1 MNIQIPLIELSES
14 NTKPNVSKYR
24 LYGSLLIIPYIWLLP
39 FLSNIGFAEKDATTI
54 SGFIAN
60 AHATGAL
67 AALSFNPLILMWEY
81 QMYVLSKKIYE
92 KYKNILWSTLTL
104 YQFFYGSFLTC
115 TVNYVPEWLHTTTV
129 VLFSTA
135 FVSHS
140 CIIMYYVPPSTL
152 GYIDL
157 LMGIIG
163 CSLLLFA
170 KGMWFW
176 AFECIGFTSMILF
189 TPIEVIN
196 SYSL

>member
-1 MNIQIPLIELSES
+1 MNMQIPLMDLSES
-14 NTKPNVSKYR
+14 ETKPNVSRYR
-24 LYGSLLIIPYIWLLP
+24 LYASLLIIPYIWSLPLL
-39 FLSNIGFAEKDATTI
+39 SDIGFAEKDATSI

-60 AHATGAL
+60 AHATGAF

-81 QMYVLSKKIYE
+81 QMYLLSKKIYE
-92 KYKNILWSTLTL
+92 KYKNILWTTLTL

-140 CIIMYYVPPSTL
+140 CIIMCYFPPSRL

-157 LMGIIG
+157 LMGITG
-163 CSLLLFA
+163 CSCLIFA
-170 KGMWFW
+170 EGMWFW
-176 AFECIGFTSMILF
+176 VFECIGFTSMILF
-189 TPIEVIN
+189 TPIEVFN
-196 SYSL
+196 SYNL

>member
-1 MNIQIPLIELSES
+1 MQIPLMDLSES
-14 NTKPNVSKYR
+14 ETKPNVSRYR
-24 LYGSLLIIPYIWLLP
+24 LYASLLIIPYIWSLPLL
-39 FLSNIGFAEKDATTI
+39 SDIGFAEKDATSI

-60 AHATGAL
+60 AHATGAF

-81 QMYVLSKKIYE
+81 QMYLLSKKIYE
-92 KYKNILWSTLTL
+92 KYKNILWTTLTL

-140 CIIMYYVPPSTL
+140 CIIMCYFPPSRL

-157 LMGIIG
+157 LMGITG
-163 CSLLLFA
+163 CSCLIFA
-170 KGMWFW
+170 EGMWFW
-176 AFECIGFTSMILF
+176 VFECIGFTSMILF
-189 TPIEVIN
+189 TPIEVFN
-196 SYSL
+196 SYNL

>member
-1 MNIQIPLIELSES
+1 MNMQIPLMDLSES
-14 NTKPNVSKYR
+14 ETKPNVSRYR
-24 LYGSLLIIPYIWLLP
+24 LYASLLIIPYIWSLP
-39 FLSNIGFAEKDATTI
+39 LLSNIGFAEKDATSI

-60 AHATGAL
+60 AHATGAF

-81 QMYVLSKKIYE
+81 QMYLLSKKIYE
-92 KYKNILWSTLTL
+92 KYKNILWITLTL

-140 CIIMYYVPPSTL
+140 CIIMCYFPPTRL

-157 LMGIIG
+157 LIGITG
-163 CSLLLFA
+163 CSCLIFA
-170 KGMWFW
+170 EGMWFW
-176 AFECIGFTSMILF
+176 VFECIGFTSMILF
-189 TPIEVIN
+189 TPIEVFN
-196 SYSL
+196 SYNL

>member
-1 MNIQIPLIELSES
+1 MQIPLMDLSES
-14 NTKPNVSKYR
+14 ETKPNVSRYR
-24 LYGSLLIIPYIWLLP
+24 LYASLLIIPYIWSLPLL
-39 FLSNIGFAEKDATTI
+39 SDIGFAEKDATSI

-60 AHATGAL
+60 AHATGAF

-81 QMYVLSKKIYE
+81 QMYLLSRKIYE
-92 KYKNILWSTLTL
+92 KYKNILWITLTL

-140 CIIMYYVPPSTL
+140 CIIMCYFPPTRL

-157 LMGIIG
+157 LMGITG
-163 CSLLLFA
+163 CSCLIFA

-176 AFECIGFTSMILF
+176 VFECIGFTSMILF
-189 TPIEVIN
+189 TPIEVFN
-196 SYSL
+196 SYNL

>member
-140 CIIMYYVPPSTL
+140 CIIMCYVPPTRL

-157 LMGIIG
+157 LMGITG
-163 CSLLLFA
+163 CSCLLFA

-189 TPIEVIN
+189 TPIEVFN
-196 SYSL
+196 SYNL